1 MISGSDQ
8 STTDS
13 TIVTTTQNQGRI
25 DLIDS
30 SE

>member
-13 TIVTTTQNQGRI
+13 TIVTATQNQGRI